1 MQHQTQTFVLVRIS
15 LLQTSKDFPMSHT
28 ITPSKSEFSNSQ
40 SIVTRDRQSPLG
52 DFIQETLALT
62 RRLFIQLQ
70 RRPSTLAAGI
80 IQPLM
85 WLVLFGALFQN
96 APQGLFGDSA
106 SYGQFLGAGVIVFT
120 AFGGALNAGLPIM
133 FDREFGFL
141 NRLLVA
147 PLASRFSI
155 VVASAIFITTLSLIQ
170 TTAIVTMSAFLGAG
184 LPNPLGLALVG
195 LIVLLLVLAVTALSL
210 GLAFALPGHIELIAV
225 IFVTNLPLLFASTAL
240 VPLSFMPQWL
250 QVVATLNPLS
260 YAIEPIRYLYLH
272 SDWSLGSVIM
282 QAPWGSVTLG
292 ASLLILLIFNVVAFL
307 LIQPLLRRSL
317 A

>member
-1 MQHQTQTFVLVRIS
+1 
-15 LLQTSKDFPMSHT
+15 MSRT
-28 ITPSKSEFSNSQ
+28 ITPSNSKFPQ
-40 SIVTRDRQSPLG
+40 DQGTISSSYPQGVAPNQQGVLG
-52 DFIQETLALT
+52 DFIQETTALT

-96 APQGLFGDSA
+96 APQGLFGEST

-120 AFGGALNAGLPIM
+120 AFGGALNAGLPVM

-155 VVASAIFITTLSLIQ
+155 VMASAIFITTLSLIQ
-170 TTAIVTMSAFLGAG
+170 TGAIVTLSAFLGAG
-184 LPNPLGLALVG
+184 LPNALGLAIVA

-240 VPLSFMPQWL
+240 VPLSFMPKWL

-282 QAPWGSVTLG
+282 QAPWGAVTLG
-292 ASLLILLIFNVVAFL
+292 TSLLILLGFNVIAFL